1 MKRRLT
7 LHQLTNIGYCGH
19 IYISTRVASGDINP
33 YVNISIALP
42 ILSLKSLYRTRGV
55 VKVPSTPVIIMET
68 VDAMHLAIGVPLVII
83 NALAFFILKR
93 STLLPFQIQ
102 LLSMNLC
109 LADFLSS
116 VHIMMPNSV
125 FGSKGTKSFL
135 VHLFTQVSF
144 LVITAFNLDR
154 FLAFQ
159 QPMDYYNILSKRLVY
174 IVCMML
180 WIFAI
185 VLSYIRDCL
194 MSSDRVCNRYSQMEI
209 TNPVNYIFFFIFLLN
224 LLMIGYNL
232 YFIRFKL
239 GPVDFYKT
247 RSATNTFRKVSVM
260 SGTFLMGYLP
270 MIVWS
275 FCHNYIVDTPADTA
289 FRFAVGL
296 GQYANYNG
304 SYLVCIEISRMQ
316 IPTET
321 SALHVQERQTG
332 GYHALQNRAFCN
344 ILNRKIHE
352 ISLLYI

>member
-7 LHQLTNIGYCGH
+7 VHQLTNIGYCVH
-19 IYISTRVASGDINP
+19 IYILTRVASGDINP
-33 YVNISIALP
+33 YMNISIALP

-55 VKVPSTPVIIMET
+55 VKVSSTPVNSMET

-116 VHIMMPNSV
+116 VHIMMPKSA

-144 LVITAFNLDR
+144 LIITAFNLDR

-159 QPMDYYNILSKRLVY
+159 QPMNYYNILSKRLVY
-174 IVCMML
+174 IVCMVL
-180 WIFAI
+180 WTFAV

-194 MSSDRVCNRYSQMEI
+194 MSSDRVCNRYSQMDI
-209 TNPVNYIFFFIFLLN
+209 TNPVNYIFCFIFLLN

-260 SGTFLMGYLP
+260 SGTFLVGYLP

-296 GQYANYNG
+296 GQYANYLMDPIW
-304 SYLVCIEISRMQ
+304 YVLRFRECRYQ
-316 IPTET
+316 
-321 SALHVQERQTG
+321 LK
-332 GYHALQNRAFCN
+332 L
-344 ILNRKIHE
+344 
-352 ISLLYI
+352 LLYTCKKDKQEDIMRSRTEHFATFSIEKYMR